1 MVWMNGVWGA
11 GIIHTF
17 VMRNYSALCLAL
29 LVSAVDGRAD
39 GIAVERNCYGNMS
52 GEEVGRLSL
61 SVSVCVVAVV
71 VFVWFWFWRPSL
83 FCTL

>member
-1 MVWMNGVWGA
+1 MSGVEGA

-17 VMRNYSALCLAL
+17 VMRNYRALCLAL

-52 GEEVGRLSL
+52 GKEVGRLSL
-61 SVSVCVVAVV
+61 SVSMCVLLL
-71 VFVWFWFWRPSL
+71 FSFGLRRPSL
-83 FCTL
+83 FCML